1 MIETTFE
8 ELRTQESEVP
18 SLSEFRETVNT
29 LTNIKEAAIIKLLY
43 LGAFSCSEVIT
54 KITPWELEHQASKP
68 YGRALDCSFTDYT
81 INGKK
86 EKVLLIRSLVAKR
99 FKKQK
104 NEGEKPKVVW
114 KTVALPCSEKYEPW
128 VLDLGKFILKQAEKH
143 KRDPVWKGSH
153 GLRLDMTR
161 MTLQNIVKRNLKIFY
176 PTIHPRS
183 LRHFRTNHLI
193 LNYHFNLCELASYL
207 GSSLKTSFAGT
218 GIPTSMLDVYS
229 QPSWQS
235 YIKKMFTPIET
246 FTKAPSRR

>member
-1 MIETTFE
+1 MIQTTVE
-8 ELRTQESEVP
+8 GLQIKESEVP

-29 LTNIKEAAIIKLLY
+29 LKDFEEAAIIKLLY
-43 LGAFSCSEVIT
+43 LGAFRCSEVVT
-54 KITPWELEHQASKP
+54 KITPWELAHQASKP
-68 YGRALDCSFTDYT
+68 YGRAMHCSFTGYK
-81 INGKK
+81 IKGKK

-99 FKKQK
+99 FKKPK

-128 VLDLGKFILKQAEKH
+128 VLDLLYFIRKQAEKH
-143 KRDPVWKGSH
+143 KRDPAWNWNH

-193 LNYHFNLCELASYL
+193 LNYHFNPYEVASYL
-207 GSSLKTSFAGT
+207 GWSLKTFARA
-218 GIPTSMLDVYS
+218 GIPTSVLDVYS
-229 QPSWQS
+229 HLSWQS
-235 YIKKMFTPIET
+235 YVKKMFAPIET
-246 FTKAPSRR
+246 FPKAP

>member
-1 MIETTFE
+1 MNETTFE
-8 ELRTQESEVP
+8 GLRTQESEAP
-18 SLSEFRETVNT
+18 SLSEFREAVNT
-29 LTNIKEAAIIKLLY
+29 LTNVKEAAIIKLLY

-54 KITPWELEHQASKP
+54 KITPWELEHQGLKP
-68 YGRALDCSFTDYT
+68 YGRAMDCRFTDYT

-86 EKVLLIRSLVAKR
+86 EKVFLIRSLVAKR
-99 FKKQK
+99 FKKPK

-114 KTVALPCSEKYEPW
+114 KTVALPCSAKYEPW

-143 KRDPVWKGSH
+143 KGDPAWKGSH

-176 PTIHPRS
+176 PSIHPRS

-193 LNYHFNLCELASYL
+193 LNYHFNPYEVASYL
-207 GSSLKTSFAGT
+207 GRSLKTSFAGT

-229 QPSWQS
+229 HPSWQS
-235 YIKKMFTPIET
+235 YVNKMFTPIET
-246 FTKAPSRR
+246 VTKAPSRR

>member
-1 MIETTFE
+1 MFE
-8 ELRTQESEVP
+8 DLQIQESEVP

-29 LTNIKEAAIIKLLY
+29 LKDFEEAAIIKLLY
-43 LGAFSCSEVIT
+43 LGAFSCSEVVT
-54 KITPWELEHQASKP
+54 KITPWELAHQASKP
-68 YGRALDCSFTDYT
+68 YGKAMHCSFTDYT

-99 FKKQK
+99 FKKPK

-128 VLDLGKFILKQAEKH
+128 VRDLGKFILKQAEKH
-143 KRDPVWKGSH
+143 KQDPAWKGSH

-183 LRHFRTNHLI
+183 LRYFRTSHLI
-193 LNYHFNLCELASYL
+193 LNYHFNLCEVASYL
-207 GSSLKTSFAGT
+207 GWSLKTSFAGT
-218 GIPTSMLDVYS
+218 GIPTSMLDVFS
-229 QPSWQS
+229 HPSWQS
-235 YIKKMFTPIET
+235 YVKKMFTPIET
-246 FTKAPSRR
+246 FTKAP

>member
-1 MIETTFE
+1 MIDSTFE

-29 LTNIKEAAIIKLLY
+29 LTNIKEATIIKLLY
-43 LGAFSCSEVIT
+43 LGAFSCSEVVT

-68 YGRALDCSFTDYT
+68 YGRAMHCSFTDYT

-114 KTVALPCSEKYEPW
+114 KTVALPCSKKYEPW
-128 VLDLGKFILKQAEKH
+128 IRDLLYFIRKQAEKH
-143 KRDPVWKGSH
+143 KQDPAWKWNH

-193 LNYHFNLCELASYL
+193 LSYHFNLCEVASYL
-207 GSSLKTSFAGT
+207 GWSLKTSFEGT

-229 QPSWQS
+229 HPSWQS
-235 YIKKMFTPIET
+235 YVKKMFTPIET
-246 FTKAPSRR
+246 FTKAPLRR